1 MDKLRALQY
10 FVAAAEERSFSAAAR
25 RLDVSIPA
33 VAKLVASLEQQ
44 LGTRLFERNAR
55 GLALTADGETY
66 LEGCGPALDQV
77 AAADSA
83 VSGAITRARGIV
95 VIAMEQVFA
104 QHCLL
109 PKLPAF
115 HARHPE
121 IQIDLRNVG
130 RLTDRDAGSADVL
143 VLIGWPEASDL
154 VQRQV
159 AQNHLLICAAP
170 AYWAVHGVPQ
180 RPQDLAAHICLL
192 FRNPD
197 GTVQDLW
204 TFEREGVKESAA
216 VRSWL
221 VSSHR
226 DVLLDAALAG
236 EGVAR
241 MGDLSIREHLRSGRL
256 VPALRDWRAQDARP
270 ISLFYRSHSKRTPR
284 VRLVI
289 DFIAD
294 VFRKLEATR
303 DVRDVAF
310 LRRERPRWWG
320 HHGRASAAVYRGRR
334 PKP

>member
-10 FVAAAEERSFSAAAR
+10 FVAAAEEGSFSAAAR

-66 LEGCGPALDQV
+66 LESCGPALDQV
-77 AAADSA
+77 
-83 VSGAITRARGIV
+83 
-95 VIAMEQVFA
+95 E
-104 QHCLL
+104 
-109 PKLPAF
+109 
-115 HARHPE
+115 
-121 IQIDLRNVG
+121 
-130 RLTDRDAGSADVL
+130 
-143 VLIGWPEASDL
+143 
-154 VQRQV
+154 RQV

-180 RPQDLAAHICLL
+180 RPQDLAAHTCLL

-256 VPALRDWRAQDARP
+256 APALRDWRAQDARP
-270 ISLFYRSHSKRTPR
+270 ISLLYRSHSKRTPR
-284 VRLVI
+284 VRLV
-289 DFIAD
+289 
-294 VFRKLEATR
+294 
-303 DVRDVAF
+303 
-310 LRRERPRWWG
+310 
-320 HHGRASAAVYRGRR
+320 
-334 PKP
+334 